1 MTATTGWVLLR
12 GLMREQRH
20 WGDFPARYQVAL
32 KTPLTCLDFAGN
44 GHLHARTSASS
55 VAGMVEDIRNQLR
68 QLGIAPPYRVLALS
82 LGAMV
87 AVEWAMQ
94 YPAELE
100 KVVLINTSLA
110 PFNPFY
116 QRLRPRNYPVLLRT
130 LLTGSL
136 ELREALILRLT
147 STHYGGEHAA
157 AILAQWISYASQC
170 PVTRTNI
177 LRQLLAAVRYRAAPD
192 KPAPDLLLLAGQ
204 RDALVNVQCSKT
216 LAQRWHCPLRLHPGA
231 GHDLPLDDPAWVIQ
245 QITDWLDGASV
256 QKLTT
261 ENPV

>member
-55 VAGMVEDIRNQLR
+55 VAGMVQDIRNQLR

-87 AVEWAMQ
+87 ALEWAMA

-100 KVVLINTSLA
+100 KIVLINTSLA

-116 QRLRPRNYPVLLRT
+116 QRLRPGNYPALLRV
-130 LLTGSL
+130 LLTGTL
-136 ELREALILRLT
+136 AQREALILRLT
-147 STHYGGEHAA
+147 SAHYGNERKA
-157 AILAQWISYASQC
+157 AILAQWISYARQYR
-170 PVTRTNI
+170 VTRANI
-177 LRQLLAAVRYRAAPD
+177 VRQLLAAMRYRAGPERPTA
-192 KPAPDLLLLAGQ
+192 DLLLLAGQ
-204 RDALVNVQCSKT
+204 QDSLVNMACSQA

-231 GHDLPLDDPAWVIQ
+231 GHDLPLDDPTWVIE
-245 QITDWLDGASV
+245 QITDWLDGTSV
-256 QKLTT
+256 QKLST
-261 ENPV
+261 ESPA

>member
-1 MTATTGWVLLR
+1 MTGWVLLR

-20 WGDFPARYQVAL
+20 WGDFPAHCRAAL

-44 GHLHARTSASS
+44 GHFHARTSAST
-55 VAGMVEDIRNQLR
+55 VAGMVEDIRS
-68 QLGIAPPYRVLALS
+68 QLGQLKMAPPYRVLALS

-87 AVEWAMQ
+87 AVEWAAQ

-116 QRLRPRNYPVLLRT
+116 QRLRPRNYPALLRA

-136 ELREALILRLT
+136 EQREALILRLT
-147 STHYGGEHAA
+147 STHYGSQREA
-157 AILAQWISYASQC
+157 AILAQWITYARQC

-177 LRQLLAAVRYRAAPD
+177 LRQLLAAIRYRATPD

-216 LAQRWHCPLRLHPGA
+216 LAQRWHCALRLHPDA
-231 GHDLPLDDPAWVIQ
+231 GHDLPLDDATWVIE
-245 QITDWLDGASV
+245 QITDWLDDTPM
-256 QKLTT
+256 QQLPE